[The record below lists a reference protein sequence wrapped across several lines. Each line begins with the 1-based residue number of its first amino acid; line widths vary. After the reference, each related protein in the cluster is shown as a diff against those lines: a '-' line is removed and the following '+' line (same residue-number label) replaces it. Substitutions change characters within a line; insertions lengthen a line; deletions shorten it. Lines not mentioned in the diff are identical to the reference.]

1 MLAEY
6 FSLNISSSGHVESIP
21 LLLPDYTPNLDKLP
35 YFLMRLGPQVR
46 HLLFSNFTYYNLII
60 RTLQVDWET
69 EAECFESFLRELAYF
84 YVPGPGPFGRSSSLE
99 ISAESES
106 SQEEASLRDQEVKAE
121 RWQIQHAL
129 FPGFRRYLVP
139 PKTLLDG
146 GHPAIIQVANLPD
159 LYKVFE
165 RC

>member
-1 MLAEY
+1 M
-6 FSLNISSSGHVESIP
+6 SSIILKPS
-21 LLLPDYTPNLDKLP
+21 Y
-35 YFLMRLGPQVR
+35 R
-46 HLLFSNFTYYNLII
+46 HLSIH
-60 RTLQVDWET
+60 TLQVNWEL

-84 YVPGPGPFGRSSSLE
+84 YVPGPGPGPLGRSSSFE
-99 ISAESES
+99 IPAES
-106 SQEEASLRDQEVKAE
+106 SQEEASLQDQEVKAE

-129 FPGFRRYLVP
+129 FSAFRRYLAP

-146 GHPAIIQVANLPD
+146 GNPAIVQVANLPD